1 MINIYILVFSHKKM
15 WISFLKK
22 IWWFKIFFLT
32 LWNKFKNSGKEYKT
46 KKIMGNITI
55 GEVIE
60 NYNLT
65 TDGYWILDS
74 IEKKHPIRLTGSQV
88 DDFLELIEFMNSSK
102 RNENR
107 VRKVESNKPII
118 TYDKNGKCTLNIF

>member
-1 MINIYILVFSHKKM
+1 MN
-15 WISFLKK
+15 
-22 IWWFKIFFLT
+22 
-32 LWNKFKNSGKEYKT
+32 
-46 KKIMGNITI
+46 NITI

-65 TDGYWILDS
+65 TDGYWILNS
-74 IEKKHPIRLTGSQV
+74 IEEKHPIRLTGNQV

-107 VRKVESNKPII
+107 VRRVEPTKSII
-118 TYDKNGKCTLNIF
+118 TYDTKGICTLNIF